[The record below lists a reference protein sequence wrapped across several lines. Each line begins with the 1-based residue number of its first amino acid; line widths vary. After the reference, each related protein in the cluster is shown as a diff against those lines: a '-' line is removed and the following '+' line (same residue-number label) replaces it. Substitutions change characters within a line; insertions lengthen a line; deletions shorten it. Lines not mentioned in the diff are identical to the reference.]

1 MDKKTVMQEAIL
13 NGLYSQDYPGH
24 NLLTPQLVT
33 NQADGTIWQ
42 TLQDEL
48 QHCQHFTW
56 AVAFITTDMLV
67 PLKAL
72 LADLADRGVSG
83 TLLTGDYLGFN
94 SPRAFA
100 ELMKVPNLN
109 VKIVDQQGF
118 HAKGYVFDH
127 GDYQTAVIG
136 SANFTRA
143 ALLQNTEWAL
153 RVSSRQDASLTRQ
166 LSARLADLVRTS
178 HPLTADWLAEY
189 KAAWRPLPTVRQAP
203 RTAAAPITPN
213 QMQRPALLALQQLR
227 ASGAHRGLVVS
238 ATGTGKT
245 YLGAFAVK
253 DSHPRRFLYVV
264 HREQIAKKS
273 LASFRRVIGGPAS
286 DYGLLT
292 GNRHDWD
299 AKYLFATVQTLAQP
313 GTLAKLAP
321 ETFDYILVDE
331 AHRAAAPSYQRLFD
345 HFQPQFWLGMTATPE
360 RMDKQD
366 VYALFDYHLAYE
378 VRLKAALDAGMLAP
392 FHYVGVQDYEQDGEL
407 ITETTGLRYLVSD
420 QRVKYVLE

>member
-100 ELMKVPNLN
+100 ELMKIPNLN

-166 LSARLADLVRTS
+166 LSARLANLARTS
-178 HPLTADWLAEY
+178 HSLTAD
-189 KAAWRPLPTVRQAP
+189 
-203 RTAAAPITPN
+203 
-213 QMQRPALLALQQLR
+213 
-227 ASGAHRGLVVS
+227 
-238 ATGTGKT
+238 
-245 YLGAFAVK
+245 
-253 DSHPRRFLYVV
+253 
-264 HREQIAKKS
+264 
-273 LASFRRVIGGPAS
+273 
-286 DYGLLT
+286 
-292 GNRHDWD
+292 
-299 AKYLFATVQTLAQP
+299 
-313 GTLAKLAP
+313 
-321 ETFDYILVDE
+321 
-331 AHRAAAPSYQRLFD
+331 
-345 HFQPQFWLGMTATPE
+345 
-360 RMDKQD
+360 
-366 VYALFDYHLAYE
+366 
-378 VRLKAALDAGMLAP
+378 
-392 FHYVGVQDYEQDGEL
+392 
-407 ITETTGLRYLVSD
+407 
-420 QRVKYVLE
+420 